1 MVGDNFD
8 TCMKSVC
15 LARIYPPR
23 GSSGGPPP
31 SEEILS
37 QFVAKEVNVLKVDV
51 PRAGG
56 KGWKRT
62 NSEIETQDTD
72 LGNRWC
78 EEVSTGAKYV
88 LEETWVKAN
97 DPHYDAK
104 VWPIAHPYGTS
115 SERSEV
121 GSGSPAAHARNRAT
135 LIQSWFRRTAR
146 WAF

>member
-1 MVGDNFD
+1 MGDEARGMVVVDFD
-8 TCMKSVC
+8 GHPQKFDQM
-15 LARIYPPR
+15 
-23 GSSGGPPP
+23 
-31 SEEILS
+31 EILS

-72 LGNRWC
+72 LGNSWC

-104 VWPIAHPYGTS
+104 VFFSTKRAAIRRSRDHFVQGHKRHCLHM
-115 SERSEV
+115 SESF
-121 GSGSPAAHARNRAT
+121 T
-135 LIQSWFRRTAR
+135 K
-146 WAF
+146 